1 MLGLQEALPQP
12 PHHPALLKA
21 LAKELQCEPADI
33 VDFELNV
40 CDTVPGTIG
49 GGLPLHGT
57 GISIHTPTWSE
68 PSQADHEFYLSEVLQ
83 PQALACVCVMQ
94 RSQQVR
100 PAAQG
105 LKRSSYLW
113 AAWTIWG

>member
-1 MLGLQEALPQP
+1 MKLQEALPQP

-49 GGLPLHGT
+49 GGPPL
-57 GISIHTPTWSE
+57 
-68 PSQADHEFYLSEVLQ
+68 
-83 PQALACVCVMQ
+83 
-94 RSQQVR
+94 
-100 PAAQG
+100 
-105 LKRSSYLW
+105 
-113 AAWTIWG
+113 

>member
-1 MLGLQEALPQP
+1 MCARAACLAHAHTYRLGLQEALPQP

-49 GGLPLHGT
+49 GGLPLQSTGT
-57 GISIHTPTWSE
+57 AYTSPAWRE
-68 PSQADHEFYLSEVLQ
+68 PS
-83 PQALACVCVMQ
+83 
-94 RSQQVR
+94 
-100 PAAQG
+100 
-105 LKRSSYLW
+105 
-113 AAWTIWG
+113 